1 MTTTGYPEREERKRT
16 AKVAAV
22 GSVTEAVCGAAAV
35 ALAIIALVGVLPG
48 LLASIAVI
56 VLGVALLSQGGAIA
70 ANYNELMRPTE
81 QDPSADMAEFGGGI
95 STEFIGGV
103 AGIVLGVLSLIGIIP
118 QILLPVSVITLG
130 AVTVMGAGVL
140 AGLNRARIDVTYY
153 SNTMQ
158 RAARQA
164 VDTAAGMEVMV
175 GIGAIVVG
183 ILALIGIMPTVLT
196 LVGILTL
203 GAGLL
208 IAGSAVGARMVTA
221 FRR

>member
-16 AKVAAV
+16 AKAV
-22 GSVTEAVCGAAAV
+22 TAGSLTEAVCGAAAV

-70 ANYNELMRPTE
+70 AKYNDLMRTSE
-81 QDPSADMAEFGGGI
+81 QDPTVDMAEFGGGL

-103 AGIVLGVLSLIGIIP
+103 AGVVLGVLALIGVIP
-118 QILLPVSVITLG
+118 QILLPVAVITLG

-140 AGLNRARIDVTYY
+140 AGLNRARIDITRY
-153 SNTMQ
+153 STTMQ
-158 RAARQA
+158 VAARQA

-175 GIGAIVVG
+175 GIGGIVLG
-183 ILALIGIMPTVLT
+183 ILALIGVMPVTLT

-208 IAGSAVGARMVTA
+208 VAGSAVGARMVAA